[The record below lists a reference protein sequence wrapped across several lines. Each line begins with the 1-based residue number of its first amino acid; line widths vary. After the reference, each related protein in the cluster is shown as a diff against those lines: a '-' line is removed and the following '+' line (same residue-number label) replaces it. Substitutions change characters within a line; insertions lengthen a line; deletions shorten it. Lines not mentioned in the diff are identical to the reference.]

1 MPTEIEQMW
10 AVTARQ
16 GELRAIDSALTDRGG
31 ILLTGTTGVGKTRL
45 LAASLQRAAA
55 EGRTV
60 VAVGGA
66 GGPETGCAENFCSL
80 AECLDRLES
89 VRRHSDPARRTVV
102 GFDDAHLVDES
113 AAHRLYRLTASG
125 RVAVAAT
132 ARRDAA
138 LPAGVDKLWVER
150 LVERLEV
157 LPFARDVVSSIL
169 SRRVGGPVDSPTLER
184 LWATT
189 RGNALILHELVEY
202 ALADGS
208 LRRVDGHWHWDG
220 LPARPPERLADI
232 VCLRLRDLA
241 PEEQELVNVLA
252 VVGQVEYGLAERLGL
267 ARAAETLD
275 ERDLVQIEYS
285 GRRVG
290 IRLTEPLTGAVVA
303 DRMSGL
309 TAQRLRLQLADA
321 IEATGAR
328 REDDVVRMATLRMAA
343 GRVPEPA
350 VLLAAARTA
359 AHRRD
364 FPLTERLCRSVLGG
378 TTRAPRPDAPGTP
391 PAVPPAGP
399 GGALPARVTADA
411 TDGAAPASAPAGG
424 VPAAGPVTAL
434 PGGPA
439 AGGPP
444 TGEAAVAR
452 GADGPPAAGGSAAA
466 GEGTRAL
473 DVPPAAGDGTRA
485 FGDAAV
491 AGDGTP
497 AFDVPPAAGDGTR
510 AFGDAAAAGDGTRAL
525 GVPAPVPAG
534 EAAVGGAFGT
544 GPAHGPV
551 AGDGAPGPGRAAGG
565 GHAARGAAPAAD
577 DAAAP
582 AGDVTAADTARA
594 ALLLGRALAG
604 QGRYQEAEE
613 VFAGA
618 LAGRAEP
625 LTRTLPQ
632 DELITAVRDRADN
645 AAWGLGRGA
654 DAAAVVDGLPAG
666 LGAQGTGVRHGFHAV
681 LALLDD
687 RPDDAARAGRTL
699 LPGEPPDS
707 PVVQHLLPP
716 AAFALSELGRPAD
729 ALTLIGRYA
738 HDLDGWHDDARLQCL
753 VVTARCAFAQGDL
766 DRVAEALEAT
776 GRFAAQGDDP
786 RRLQLAL
793 LRSRLLR
800 LLGRPAE
807 AVTLLRGASALRV
820 RRDWLGTPSWTL
832 AQLAGALAEAGR
844 PTEALQTLVE
854 AQTARRD
861 APAYPLADDALL
873 LEHAVVLAHT
883 GDRSGAACRA
893 LEVVR
898 RAAARPATAL
908 AALHLAVRVADVP
921 REAVRAAHLAAGADS
936 ELMRLQADHV
946 VALTRSDGEALEDV
960 SARFRTMGA
969 VALAAEA
976 AAQAAEMY
984 RKDGRRRA
992 SRLARAA
999 SARLLA
1005 ESGCALVPWAG
1016 PQEHRQPDR
1025 TAPLTRREREVA
1037 ALAAGGLSNRD
1048 IAERLVVSVRT
1059 VENHLYRV
1067 YEKLGITARSD
1078 LGGALQGAARR
1089 TLGRAA

>member
-1 MPTEIEQMW
+1 MPTDIEQIW

-16 GELRAIDSALTDRGG
+16 GELRAIDSALTDHGG

-102 GFDDAHLVDES
+102 GFDDAHLVDEP

-157 LPFARDVVSSIL
+157 LPFAQDVVSSIL
-169 SRRVGGPVDSPTLER
+169 RSRVGGPVDSPTLER

-208 LRRVDGHWHWDG
+208 LRRVDGRWHWDG

-232 VCLRLRDLA
+232 VCLRLRDLT
-241 PEEQELVNVLA
+241 PGEQELVNVLA

-275 ERDLVQIEYS
+275 ERGLVQIEYS

-343 GRVPEPA
+343 GRVPEPS

-364 FPLTERLCRSVLGG
+364 FPLAERLCRAVLGDSP
-378 TTRAPRPDAPGTP
+378 APTSETPGASHTLPPASSAPATALSTGDDVAGAGVVPGERTHEPPAGGGAPGTG
-391 PAVPPAGP
+391 AG
-399 GGALPARVTADA
+399 
-411 TDGAAPASAPAGG
+411 DGASRRMPSGGRSAGVSLPVAGGGTRTPGDAGSGPVPAGG
-424 VPAAGPVTAL
+424 PSVGGGAVGPGAGGDAPAVVSAGGRPVEGGPV
-434 PGGPA
+434 GG
-439 AGGPP
+439 G
-444 TGEAAVAR
+444 
-452 GADGPPAAGGSAAA
+452 AA
-466 GEGTRAL
+466 GEGGPCPIHGA
-473 DVPPAAGDGTRA
+473 DAPAAGVTTA
-485 FGDAAV
+485 DA
-491 AGDGTP
+491 
-497 AFDVPPAAGDGTR
+497 
-510 AFGDAAAAGDGTRAL
+510 
-525 GVPAPVPAG
+525 
-534 EAAVGGAFGT
+534 
-544 GPAHGPV
+544 
-551 AGDGAPGPGRAAGG
+551 
-565 GHAARGAAPAAD
+565 
-577 DAAAP
+577 
-582 AGDVTAADTARA
+582 ARA

-604 QGRYQEAEE
+604 QGRHREAEE

-618 LAGRAEP
+618 HAGRTEDV
-625 LTRTLPQ
+625 TRAVPR

-654 DAAAVVDGLPAG
+654 DAAAVVDALPDG

-681 LALLDD
+681 LALLAD
-687 RPDDAARAGRTL
+687 RPEDAVRTGRAL

-707 PVVQHLLPP
+707 AVVQHLLPP
-716 AAFALSELGRPAD
+716 TAFALSELGRPAE
-729 ALTLIGRYA
+729 ALALIDRHA
-738 HDLDGWHDDARLQCL
+738 HDLAGWHDDARLRCL

-766 DRVAEALEAT
+766 GRVVKALEET
-776 GRFAAQGDDP
+776 GRFATRGDDL
-786 RRLQLAL
+786 RQLQLAL

-844 PTEALQTLVE
+844 LTEALQTLVE
-854 AQTARRD
+854 AQAARRD

-873 LEHAVVLAHT
+873 LEHALVLAHT

-893 LEVVR
+893 LEVVQ

-908 AALHLAVRVADVP
+908 TALHLAVRVADAP
-921 REAVRAAHLAAGADS
+921 RAAVRAATLAAGAHS

-946 VALTRSDGEALEDV
+946 AALTRADGEALEDV
-960 SARFRTMGA
+960 SSRFRTMGA
-969 VALAAEA
+969 VAPAAEA
-976 AAQAAEMY
+976 AAQAAEVY

-1005 ESGCALVPWAG
+1005 ESGCGLVPWAA
-1016 PQEHRQPDR
+1016 PREHRQPDR
-1025 TAPLTRREREVA
+1025 TAPLTSREREVA

-1078 LGGALQGAARR
+1078 LGGALQGPTRDA
-1089 TLGRAA
+1089 LGRAA

>member
-16 GELRAIDSALTDRGG
+16 GELRAIGSALTDRGG

-45 LAASLQRAAA
+45 LAASLQRVAA

-102 GFDDAHLVDES
+102 GFDDAHLVEES

-138 LPAGVDKLWVER
+138 LPTGVDKLWVER

-157 LPFARDVVSSIL
+157 RPFARDVVSSIL
-169 SRRVGGPVDSPTLER
+169 HGRVGGPVDSATLER

-202 ALADGS
+202 ALTDGS
-208 LRRVDGHWHWDG
+208 LRRVDGRWHWDG

-232 VCLRLRDLA
+232 VLLRLRDLA

-252 VVGQVEYGLAERLGL
+252 VAGPVEYGLAERLGL

-275 ERDLVQIEYS
+275 GRDLVQIEYS

-364 FPLTERLCRSVLGG
+364 FALTERLCRSVLGDAHPP
-378 TTRAPRPDAPGTP
+378 RHDLPAEAPRDARRTPSAPPTGPAASPPDAPRAPLPT
-391 PAVPPAGP
+391 AHTRTAPAGP
-399 GGALPARVTADA
+399 TAPDDIPSPARPGEAPVGHAARVPGTADRAPERTVPAGAGAADSGTWDGTSAPVPSVTDDVSVPARVEDAARVPSAADSVPV
-411 TDGAAPASAPAGG
+411 GSAPTGAGLTDS
-424 VPAAGPVTAL
+424 P
-434 PGGPA
+434 
-439 AGGPP
+439 
-444 TGEAAVAR
+444 
-452 GADGPPAAGGSAAA
+452 
-466 GEGTRAL
+466 
-473 DVPPAAGDGTRA
+473 
-485 FGDAAV
+485 
-491 AGDGTP
+491 
-497 AFDVPPAAGDGTR
+497 
-510 AFGDAAAAGDGTRAL
+510 
-525 GVPAPVPAG
+525 
-534 EAAVGGAFGT
+534 
-544 GPAHGPV
+544 
-551 AGDGAPGPGRAAGG
+551 AGDGAPVSDPARGVPGADNVSVAGEGDGAGG
-565 GHAARGAAPAAD
+565 GV
-577 DAAAP
+577 
-582 AGDVTAADTARA
+582 VTADEARA

-604 QGRYQEAEE
+604 QGRHEEAEA

-618 LAGRAEP
+618 LADRPGAAP
-625 LTRTLPQ
+625 HGLPR
-632 DELITAVRDRADN
+632 DELIAAVRDRADN

-681 LALLDD
+681 LALLAD
-687 RPDDAARAGRTL
+687 RPDDAARTGRAV
-699 LPGEPPDS
+699 LPGEQPDS
-707 PVVQHLLPP
+707 VVVQHLLPP
-716 AAFALSELGRPAD
+716 AAFALSELGRPAE
-729 ALTLIGRYA
+729 ALALIARHA
-738 HDLDGWHDDARLQCL
+738 RDLGGWHDDARLRCL

-766 DRVAEALEAT
+766 GRVADTLDAT
-776 GRFAAQGDDP
+776 GRFATPGDDL
-786 RRLQLAL
+786 RQLQLAL

-807 AVTLLRGASALRV
+807 AVTLLRGASTLRV

-854 AQTARRD
+854 AQAARRD

-893 LEVVR
+893 LEVVQ

-908 AALHLAVRVADVP
+908 AALHLAVRVADAP
-921 REAVRAAHLAAGADS
+921 RAAVRAAQLAAGAHS
-936 ELMRLQADHV
+936 ELMRLQCDHV
-946 VALTRSDGEALEDV
+946 GALTRSDGEALEDV

-976 AAQAAEMY
+976 AAQAADMY
-984 RKDGRRRA
+984 RRDGRRRA

-999 SARLLA
+999 GARLLA
-1005 ESGCALVPWAG
+1005 ETGCALVPWAD
-1016 PQEHRQPDR
+1016 PQEQRQPDR
-1025 TAPLTRREREVA
+1025 AAPLTSREREVA

-1048 IAERLVVSVRT
+1048 IAARLVVSVRT

-1078 LGGALQGAARR
+1078 LGGALQGPARNS
-1089 TLGRAA
+1089 LGRAA

>member
-16 GELRAIDSALTDRGG
+16 GELRAIGSALTDRGG

-45 LAASLQRAAA
+45 LAASLQRVAA

-102 GFDDAHLVDES
+102 GFDDAHLVEES

-138 LPAGVDKLWVER
+138 LPTGVDKLWVER

-157 LPFARDVVSSIL
+157 RPFARDVVSSIL
-169 SRRVGGPVDSPTLER
+169 HGRVGGPVDSATLER

-202 ALADGS
+202 ALTDGS
-208 LRRVDGHWHWDG
+208 LRRVDGRWHWDG

-232 VCLRLRDLA
+232 VLLRLRDLA

-252 VVGQVEYGLAERLGL
+252 VAGPVEYGLAERLGL

-275 ERDLVQIEYS
+275 GRDLVQIEYS

-364 FPLTERLCRSVLGG
+364 FALTERLCRSVLGN
-378 TTRAPRPDAPGTP
+378 PRPPGDARRTP
-391 PAVPPAGP
+391 SAGP
-399 GGALPARVTADA
+399 
-411 TDGAAPASAPAGG
+411 
-424 VPAAGPVTAL
+424 
-434 PGGPA
+434 
-439 AGGPP
+439 
-444 TGEAAVAR
+444 
-452 GADGPPAAGGSAAA
+452 
-466 GEGTRAL
+466 
-473 DVPPAAGDGTRA
+473 
-485 FGDAAV
+485 
-491 AGDGTP
+491 
-497 AFDVPPAAGDGTR
+497 
-510 AFGDAAAAGDGTRAL
+510 
-525 GVPAPVPAG
+525 
-534 EAAVGGAFGT
+534 
-544 GPAHGPV
+544 
-551 AGDGAPGPGRAAGG
+551 AGDGAPVSDPARGVAGADNVSVAGEEDGAGG
-565 GHAARGAAPAAD
+565 GV
-577 DAAAP
+577 
-582 AGDVTAADTARA
+582 VTADEARA

-604 QGRYQEAEE
+604 QGRHEEAEA

-618 LAGRAEP
+618 LAERPGAAP
-625 LTRTLPQ
+625 HGLPR
-632 DELITAVRDRADN
+632 DELIAAVHDRADN

-666 LGAQGTGVRHGFHAV
+666 LGAQGTGVQHGFHAA
-681 LALLDD
+681 LALLAD
-687 RPDDAARAGRTL
+687 RPDDAARTGRTV
-699 LPGEPPDS
+699 LPGEQPDS
-707 PVVQHLLPP
+707 VVVQHLLPP
-716 AAFALSELGRPAD
+716 AAFALSELGRPAE
-729 ALTLIGRYA
+729 ALALIARHA
-738 HDLDGWHDDARLQCL
+738 RDLGGWHDDARLRCL

-766 DRVAEALEAT
+766 GRVADTLDAT
-776 GRFAAQGDDP
+776 GRFATPGDDL
-786 RRLQLAL
+786 RQLQLAL

-807 AVTLLRGASALRV
+807 AVTLLRGASTLRV

-854 AQTARRD
+854 AQAARRD

-893 LEVVR
+893 LEVVQ

-908 AALHLAVRVADVP
+908 AALHLAVRVADAP
-921 REAVRAAHLAAGADS
+921 RAAVRAAQLAAGAHS
-936 ELMRLQADHV
+936 ELMRLQCDHV

-976 AAQAAEMY
+976 AAQAADMY
-984 RKDGRRRA
+984 RREGRRRA

-999 SARLLA
+999 GARLLA
-1005 ESGCALVPWAG
+1005 ETGCALVPWAD
-1016 PQEHRQPDR
+1016 PQEQRQPDR
-1025 TAPLTRREREVA
+1025 AAPLTSREREVA

-1048 IAERLVVSVRT
+1048 IAARLVVSVRT

-1078 LGGALQGAARR
+1078 LGGALQGPARNS
-1089 TLGRAA
+1089 LGRAA

>member
-1 MPTEIEQMW
+1 MPTDIEQIW

-16 GELRAIDSALTDRGG
+16 GELRAIDSALTDHGG

-102 GFDDAHLVDES
+102 GFDDAHLVDEP

-157 LPFARDVVSSIL
+157 LPFAQDVVSSIL
-169 SRRVGGPVDSPTLER
+169 RSRVGGPVDSPTLER

-208 LRRVDGHWHWDG
+208 LRRVDGRWHWDG

-232 VCLRLRDLA
+232 VCLRLRDLT
-241 PEEQELVNVLA
+241 PGEQELVNVLA

-275 ERDLVQIEYS
+275 ERGLVQIEYS

-343 GRVPEPA
+343 GRVPEPS

-364 FPLTERLCRSVLGG
+364 FPLAERLCRAVLGDGPAPASETPGASHALPPASSAPATALSTGADVAGSG
-378 TTRAPRPDAPGTP
+378 TVLGERTHEPPADGGAPGT
-391 PAVPPAGP
+391 G
-399 GGALPARVTADA
+399 
-411 TDGAAPASAPAGG
+411 
-424 VPAAGPVTAL
+424 
-434 PGGPA
+434 
-439 AGGPP
+439 
-444 TGEAAVAR
+444 
-452 GADGPPAAGGSAAA
+452 
-466 GEGTRAL
+466 
-473 DVPPAAGDGTRA
+473 AGDGASRRMPSGGRSA
-485 FGDAAV
+485 GVSPPV
-491 AGDGTP
+491 AGDATRGP
-497 AFDVPPAAGDGTR
+497 AGSG
-510 AFGDAAAAGDGTRAL
+510 
-525 GVPAPVPAG
+525 PVPAG
-534 EAAVGGAFGT
+534 GPSVVGGAV
-544 GPAHGPV
+544 GPGAGGDAPAVVPAGGRPV
-551 AGDGAPGPGRAAGG
+551 AGGPVGGPSGEGGPCPIHGAD
-565 GHAARGAAPAAD
+565 APAAGVNTA
-577 DAAAP
+577 DA
-582 AGDVTAADTARA
+582 ARA

-604 QGRYQEAEE
+604 QGRHREAEE

-618 LAGRAEP
+618 HAGRTEDV
-625 LTRTLPQ
+625 TRAVPR

-645 AAWGLGRGA
+645 AAWGLGRGT
-654 DAAAVVDGLPAG
+654 DAAAVVDALPDG
-666 LGAQGTGVRHGFHAV
+666 LGDQGTGVRHGFHAV
-681 LALLDD
+681 LALLAD
-687 RPDDAARAGRTL
+687 RPEDAVRTGRAL

-707 PVVQHLLPP
+707 AVVQHLLPP
-716 AAFALSELGRPAD
+716 TAFALSELGRPAE
-729 ALTLIGRYA
+729 ALALIDRHA
-738 HDLDGWHDDARLQCL
+738 HDLAGWHDDARLRCL

-766 DRVAEALEAT
+766 GRVVEALEET
-776 GRFAAQGDDP
+776 GRFATRGDDL
-786 RRLQLAL
+786 RQLQLAL

-854 AQTARRD
+854 AQAARRD

-873 LEHAVVLAHT
+873 LEHALVLAHT

-893 LEVVR
+893 LEVVQ

-908 AALHLAVRVADVP
+908 TALHLAVRVADAP
-921 REAVRAAHLAAGADS
+921 RAAVRAATLAAGASS

-946 VALTRSDGEALEDV
+946 AALTRADGEALEDV
-960 SARFRTMGA
+960 SSRFRTMGA
-969 VALAAEA
+969 VAPAAEA
-976 AAQAAEMY
+976 AAQAAEVY

-1005 ESGCALVPWAG
+1005 ESGCALVPWAA
-1016 PQEHRQPDR
+1016 PREHRQPDR
-1025 TAPLTRREREVA
+1025 TAPLTSREREVA

-1078 LGGALQGAARR
+1078 LGGALQGPARDA
-1089 TLGRAA
+1089 LGRAA

>member
-16 GELRAIDSALTDRGG
+16 GELRAIGSALTDRGG

-45 LAASLQRAAA
+45 LAASLQRVAA

-102 GFDDAHLVDES
+102 GFDDAHLVEES

-138 LPAGVDKLWVER
+138 LPTGVDKLWVER

-157 LPFARDVVSSIL
+157 RPFARDVVSSIL
-169 SRRVGGPVDSPTLER
+169 HGRVGGPVDSATLER

-202 ALADGS
+202 ALTDGS
-208 LRRVDGHWHWDG
+208 LRRVDGRWHWDG

-232 VCLRLRDLA
+232 VLLRLRDLA

-252 VVGQVEYGLAERLGL
+252 VAGPVEYGLAERLGL

-275 ERDLVQIEYS
+275 GRDLVQIEYS

-364 FPLTERLCRSVLGG
+364 FALTERLCRSVLGN
-378 TTRAPRPDAPGTP
+378 PRPPRDARRTP
-391 PAVPPAGP
+391 SAGP
-399 GGALPARVTADA
+399 
-411 TDGAAPASAPAGG
+411 
-424 VPAAGPVTAL
+424 
-434 PGGPA
+434 
-439 AGGPP
+439 
-444 TGEAAVAR
+444 
-452 GADGPPAAGGSAAA
+452 
-466 GEGTRAL
+466 
-473 DVPPAAGDGTRA
+473 
-485 FGDAAV
+485 
-491 AGDGTP
+491 
-497 AFDVPPAAGDGTR
+497 
-510 AFGDAAAAGDGTRAL
+510 
-525 GVPAPVPAG
+525 
-534 EAAVGGAFGT
+534 
-544 GPAHGPV
+544 
-551 AGDGAPGPGRAAGG
+551 AGDGAPVSDP
-565 GHAARGAAPAAD
+565 ARGVAGAD
-577 DAAAP
+577 NVSV
-582 AGDVTAADTARA
+582 AGEGDGACGGVVTADEARA

-604 QGRYQEAEE
+604 QGRHEEAEA

-618 LAGRAEP
+618 LAERPGAAP
-625 LTRTLPQ
+625 HGLPR
-632 DELITAVRDRADN
+632 DELIAAVHDRADN

-681 LALLDD
+681 LALLAD
-687 RPDDAARAGRTL
+687 RPDDAARTGRTV
-699 LPGEPPDS
+699 LPGEQPDS
-707 PVVQHLLPP
+707 VVVQHLLPP
-716 AAFALSELGRPAD
+716 AAFALSELGRPAE
-729 ALTLIGRYA
+729 ALALIARHA
-738 HDLDGWHDDARLQCL
+738 RDLGGWHDDARLRCL

-766 DRVAEALEAT
+766 GRVADTLDAT
-776 GRFAAQGDDP
+776 GRFATPGDDL
-786 RRLQLAL
+786 RQLQLAL

-807 AVTLLRGASALRV
+807 AVTLLRGASTLRV

-854 AQTARRD
+854 AQAARRD

-893 LEVVR
+893 LEVVQ

-908 AALHLAVRVADVP
+908 AALHLAVRVADAP
-921 REAVRAAHLAAGADS
+921 RAAVRAAQLAAGAHS
-936 ELMRLQADHV
+936 ELMRLQCDHV

-976 AAQAAEMY
+976 AAQAADMY
-984 RKDGRRRA
+984 RREGRRRA

-999 SARLLA
+999 GARLLA
-1005 ESGCALVPWAG
+1005 ETGCALVPWAD
-1016 PQEHRQPDR
+1016 PQEQRQPDR
-1025 TAPLTRREREVA
+1025 AAPLTSREREVA

-1048 IAERLVVSVRT
+1048 IAARLVVSVRT

-1078 LGGALQGAARR
+1078 LGGALQGPARNS
-1089 TLGRAA
+1089 LGRAA

>member
-16 GELRAIDSALTDRGG
+16 GELRAIGSALTDRGG

-45 LAASLQRAAA
+45 LAASLQRVAA

-102 GFDDAHLVDES
+102 GFDDAHLVEES

-138 LPAGVDKLWVER
+138 LPTGVDKLWVER

-157 LPFARDVVSSIL
+157 RPFARDVVSSIL
-169 SRRVGGPVDSPTLER
+169 HGRVGGPVDSATLER

-202 ALADGS
+202 ALTDGS
-208 LRRVDGHWHWDG
+208 LRRVDGRWHWDG

-232 VCLRLRDLA
+232 VLLRLRDLA

-252 VVGQVEYGLAERLGL
+252 VAGPVEYGLAERLGL

-275 ERDLVQIEYS
+275 GRDLVQIEYS

-364 FPLTERLCRSVLGG
+364 FALTERLCRSVLGN
-378 TTRAPRPDAPGTP
+378 PRPPRDARRTP
-391 PAVPPAGP
+391 SAGP
-399 GGALPARVTADA
+399 
-411 TDGAAPASAPAGG
+411 
-424 VPAAGPVTAL
+424 
-434 PGGPA
+434 
-439 AGGPP
+439 
-444 TGEAAVAR
+444 
-452 GADGPPAAGGSAAA
+452 
-466 GEGTRAL
+466 
-473 DVPPAAGDGTRA
+473 
-485 FGDAAV
+485 
-491 AGDGTP
+491 
-497 AFDVPPAAGDGTR
+497 
-510 AFGDAAAAGDGTRAL
+510 
-525 GVPAPVPAG
+525 
-534 EAAVGGAFGT
+534 
-544 GPAHGPV
+544 
-551 AGDGAPGPGRAAGG
+551 AGDGAPVSDPARGVAGADNVSVAGEGDGAGG
-565 GHAARGAAPAAD
+565 GV
-577 DAAAP
+577 
-582 AGDVTAADTARA
+582 VTADEARA

-604 QGRYQEAEE
+604 QGRHEEAEA

-618 LAGRAEP
+618 LAERPGAAP
-625 LTRTLPQ
+625 HGLPR
-632 DELITAVRDRADN
+632 DELIAAVRDRADN

-681 LALLDD
+681 LALLAD
-687 RPDDAARAGRTL
+687 RPDDAARTGRTV
-699 LPGEPPDS
+699 LPGEQPDS
-707 PVVQHLLPP
+707 VVVQHLLPP
-716 AAFALSELGRPAD
+716 AAFALSELGRPAE
-729 ALTLIGRYA
+729 ALALIARHA
-738 HDLDGWHDDARLQCL
+738 RDLGGWHDDARLRCL

-766 DRVAEALEAT
+766 GRVADTLDAT
-776 GRFAAQGDDP
+776 GRFATPGDDL
-786 RRLQLAL
+786 RQLQLAL

-807 AVTLLRGASALRV
+807 AVTLLRGASTLRV

-854 AQTARRD
+854 AQAARRD

-893 LEVVR
+893 LEVVQ

-908 AALHLAVRVADVP
+908 AALHLAVRVADAP
-921 REAVRAAHLAAGADS
+921 RAAVRAAQLAAGAHS
-936 ELMRLQADHV
+936 ELMRLQCDHV

-976 AAQAAEMY
+976 AAQAADMY
-984 RKDGRRRA
+984 RREGRRRA

-999 SARLLA
+999 GARLLA
-1005 ESGCALVPWAG
+1005 ETGCALVPWAD
-1016 PQEHRQPDR
+1016 PQEQRQPDR
-1025 TAPLTRREREVA
+1025 AAPLTSREREVA

-1048 IAERLVVSVRT
+1048 IAARLVVSVRT

-1078 LGGALQGAARR
+1078 LGGALQGPARNS
-1089 TLGRAA
+1089 LGRAA

>member
-31 ILLTGTTGVGKTRL
+31 VLLTGTTGVGKTRL
-45 LAASLQRAAA
+45 LAASLQHAAA

-125 RVAVAAT
+125 RVTVAAT

-138 LPAGVDKLWVER
+138 LPTGMDKLWVER

-169 SRRVGGPVDSPTLER
+169 RSRVGGPVDSPTLER

-202 ALADGS
+202 ALTDGS

-220 LPARPPERLADI
+220 LPERPPERLADI
-232 VCLRLRDLA
+232 VCLRLRDLT

-275 ERDLVQIEYS
+275 ERGLVQIEYS

-378 TTRAPRPDAPGTP
+378 APAPRPGTGSSPDAPGASRALSPT
-391 PAVPPAGP
+391 GP
-399 GGALPARVTADA
+399 GEAPSGRTTADA
-411 TDGAAPASAPAGG
+411 TGDAARASAPA
-424 VPAAGPVTAL
+424 TAL
-434 PGGPA
+434 SGGPA
-439 AGGPP
+439 GNGSP
-444 TGEAAVAR
+444 TG
-452 GADGPPAAGGSAAA
+452 D
-466 GEGTRAL
+466 
-473 DVPPAAGDGTRA
+473 
-485 FGDAAV
+485 DAS
-491 AGDGTP
+491 
-497 AFDVPPAAGDGTR
+497 
-510 AFGDAAAAGDGTRAL
+510 
-525 GVPAPVPAG
+525 APVPAG
-534 EAAVGGAFGT
+534 EAVVGRGAHEPSVVGGASGVVT
-544 GPAHGPV
+544 
-551 AGDGAPGPGRAAGG
+551 GDGAPGRGRKAGG
-565 GHAARGAAPAAD
+565 GHAARGASAAD

-582 AGDVTAADTARA
+582 AGDVTTADAARA

-604 QGRYQEAEE
+604 QGRHVEAEE

-618 LAGRAEP
+618 LAERPETTPPHA
-625 LTRTLPQ
+625 LPR
-632 DELITAVRDRADN
+632 DEVIAAVHDRADN

-681 LALLDD
+681 LALLAD
-687 RPDDAARAGRTL
+687 RPDDAARTGRTL
-699 LPGEPPDS
+699 LPDERPDS
-707 PVVQHLLPP
+707 AVVQHLLPP
-716 AAFALSELGRPAD
+716 TAFALSELGRPAE
-729 ALTLIGRYA
+729 ALALIDRHA
-738 HDLDGWHDDARLQCL
+738 HDLDGWHDDARLRCL

-766 DRVAEALEAT
+766 GRVVEALEAT
-776 GRFAAQGDDP
+776 GRFATRGDDL
-786 RRLQLAL
+786 RQLQLAL

-854 AQTARRD
+854 AQAARRD

-893 LEVVR
+893 LEVVQ

-908 AALHLAVRVADVP
+908 AALHLAVRVTDVP
-921 REAVRAAHLAAGADS
+921 RAAVRAARLAAGANS

-946 VALTRSDGEALEDV
+946 VALTRADGEALEDV
-960 SARFRTMGA
+960 SARFHTMGA
-969 VALAAEA
+969 VAPAAEA
-976 AAQAAEMY
+976 AAQAAETY

-1005 ESGCALVPWAG
+1005 ESGCALVPWAA

-1025 TAPLTRREREVA
+1025 TAPLTSREREVA

-1048 IAERLVVSVRT
+1048 IAARLVVSVRT

-1078 LGGALQGAARR
+1078 LGGALQGPARHA
-1089 TLGRAA
+1089 LGRAA

>member
-1 MPTEIEQMW
+1 MPTEIEQVW

-31 ILLTGTTGVGKTRL
+31 VLLTGTTGVGKTRL
-45 LAASLQRAAA
+45 LAASLQRAAS

-125 RVAVAAT
+125 RVAVATT

-157 LPFARDVVSSIL
+157 LPFAREVVSSIL
-169 SRRVGGPVDSPTLER
+169 RSRVGGPVDSPTLER

-202 ALADGS
+202 ALTDGS

-220 LPARPPERLADI
+220 LPERPPERLADI
-232 VCLRLRDLA
+232 VCLRLRDLT

-275 ERDLVQIEYS
+275 ERGLVQIEYS

-364 FPLTERLCRSVLGG
+364 FPLAERLCRSVLGDAP
-378 TTRAPRPDAPGTP
+378 APRPGTVSSPDAPGAAHT
-391 PAVPPAGP
+391 ASPAGP
-399 GGALPARVTADA
+399 GEAPSGRTTADA
-411 TDGAAPASAPAGG
+411 TGDAARAAVPATALSGG
-424 VPAAGPVTAL
+424 V
-434 PGGPA
+434 
-439 AGGPP
+439 
-444 TGEAAVAR
+444 
-452 GADGPPAAGGSAAA
+452 AAGGSPTGAS
-466 GEGTRAL
+466 
-473 DVPPAAGDGTRA
+473 
-485 FGDAAV
+485 
-491 AGDGTP
+491 
-497 AFDVPPAAGDGTR
+497 
-510 AFGDAAAAGDGTRAL
+510 
-525 GVPAPVPAG
+525 APVPAG
-534 EAAVGGAFGT
+534 EVVVGRGAHE
-544 GPAHGPV
+544 PP
-551 AGDGAPGPGRAAGG
+551 AGG
-565 GHAARGAAPAAD
+565 GVSGLVTGDGHAARGASAD
-577 DAAAP
+577 DDATVP
-582 AGDVTAADTARA
+582 AGEVTTADAARA

-604 QGRYQEAEE
+604 QGRYAEAEE

-618 LAGRAEP
+618 LAERPETT
-625 LTRTLPQ
+625 LTRALPR
-632 DELITAVRDRADN
+632 DELIAAVRDRADN

-681 LALLDD
+681 LALLAD
-687 RPDDAARAGRTL
+687 RPDDAVRTGRTL
-699 LPGEPPDS
+699 LPDERPDS
-707 PVVQHLLPP
+707 AVVQHLLPP
-716 AAFALSELGRPAD
+716 TAFALSELGRPAE
-729 ALTLIGRYA
+729 ALALIDRHA
-738 HDLDGWHDDARLQCL
+738 HDLDGWHDDARLRCL

-766 DRVAEALEAT
+766 GRVVEALEAT
-776 GRFAAQGDDP
+776 GRFATRGDDL
-786 RRLQLAL
+786 RQLQLAL

-807 AVTLLRGASALRV
+807 AVTLLRGASTLRV

-854 AQTARRD
+854 AQAARRD

-893 LEVVR
+893 LEVVQ

-921 REAVRAAHLAAGADS
+921 RAAVRAARLAAGANS

-946 VALTRSDGEALEDV
+946 VALTRADGEALEDV
-960 SARFRTMGA
+960 SARFHTMGA
-969 VALAAEA
+969 VAPAAEA
-976 AAQAAEMY
+976 AAQAAETY

-1005 ESGCALVPWAG
+1005 ESGCALVPWAA

-1025 TAPLTRREREVA
+1025 TAPLTSREREVA

-1048 IAERLVVSVRT
+1048 IAARLVVSVRT

-1078 LGGALQGAARR
+1078 LGGALQGPARHA
-1089 TLGRAA
+1089 LGRAA

>member
-16 GELRAIDSALTDRGG
+16 GELRAIGSALTDRGG

-45 LAASLQRAAA
+45 LAASLQRVAA

-102 GFDDAHLVDES
+102 GFDDAHLVEES

-138 LPAGVDKLWVER
+138 LPTGVDKLWVER

-157 LPFARDVVSSIL
+157 RPFARDVVSSIL
-169 SRRVGGPVDSPTLER
+169 HGRVGGPVDSATLER

-202 ALADGS
+202 ALTDGS
-208 LRRVDGHWHWDG
+208 LRRVDGRWHWDG

-232 VCLRLRDLA
+232 VLLRLRDLA

-252 VVGQVEYGLAERLGL
+252 VAGPVEYGLAERLGL

-275 ERDLVQIEYS
+275 GRDLVQIEYS

-364 FPLTERLCRSVLGG
+364 FALTERLCRSVLGNPRPPRHTPPVPG
-378 TTRAPRPDAPGTP
+378 PASRGAEPSAETSRHARRTPSGPAASPPGAPRAPLPTPQAPADPLAPTRPDE
-391 PAVPPAGP
+391 
-399 GGALPARVTADA
+399 
-411 TDGAAPASAPAGG
+411 APAGHAAR
-424 VPAAGPVTAL
+424 VPSTADGAHETAA
-434 PGGPA
+434 
-439 AGGPP
+439 P
-444 TGEAAVAR
+444 TGT
-452 GADGPPAAGGSAAA
+452 GTADPG
-466 GEGTRAL
+466 
-473 DVPPAAGDGTRA
+473 AGDGASAAVPSVSDGVSVPVRVEEWARVPEGTGPA
-485 FGDAAV
+485 GGGAAV
-491 AGDGTP
+491 AGP
-497 AFDVPPAAGDGTR
+497 ARVAGADN
-510 AFGDAAAAGDGTRAL
+510 
-525 GVPAPVPAG
+525 VSVAG
-534 EAAVGGAFGT
+534 E
-544 GPAHGPV
+544 
-551 AGDGAPGPGRAAGG
+551 GDGAGG
-565 GHAARGAAPAAD
+565 GV
-577 DAAAP
+577 
-582 AGDVTAADTARA
+582 VTADEARA

-604 QGRYQEAEE
+604 QGRHEEAEA

-618 LAGRAEP
+618 LAERPGAAP
-625 LTRTLPQ
+625 HGLPR
-632 DELITAVRDRADN
+632 DELIAAVRDRADN

-681 LALLDD
+681 LALLAD
-687 RPDDAARAGRTL
+687 RPDDAARTGRTV
-699 LPGEPPDS
+699 LPGEQPDS
-707 PVVQHLLPP
+707 VVVQHLLPP
-716 AAFALSELGRPAD
+716 AAFALSELGRPAE
-729 ALTLIGRYA
+729 ALALIARHA
-738 HDLDGWHDDARLQCL
+738 RDLGGWHDDARLRCL

-766 DRVAEALEAT
+766 GRVADTLDAT
-776 GRFAAQGDDP
+776 GRFATPGDDL
-786 RRLQLAL
+786 RQLQLAL

-807 AVTLLRGASALRV
+807 AVTLLRGASTLRV

-854 AQTARRD
+854 AQAARRD

-893 LEVVR
+893 LEVVQ

-908 AALHLAVRVADVP
+908 AALHLAVRVADAP
-921 REAVRAAHLAAGADS
+921 RAAVRAAQLAAGAHS
-936 ELMRLQADHV
+936 ELMRLQCDHV

-976 AAQAAEMY
+976 AAQAADMY
-984 RKDGRRRA
+984 RREGRRRA

-999 SARLLA
+999 GARLLA
-1005 ESGCALVPWAG
+1005 ETGCALVPWAD
-1016 PQEHRQPDR
+1016 PQEQRQPDR
-1025 TAPLTRREREVA
+1025 AAPLTSREREVA

-1048 IAERLVVSVRT
+1048 IAARLVVSVRT

-1078 LGGALQGAARR
+1078 LGGALQGPARNS
-1089 TLGRAA
+1089 LGRAA

>member
-16 GELRAIDSALTDRGG
+16 GELRAIGSALTDRGG

-45 LAASLQRAAA
+45 LAASLQRVAA

-102 GFDDAHLVDES
+102 GFDDAHLVEES

-138 LPAGVDKLWVER
+138 LPTGVDKLWVER

-157 LPFARDVVSSIL
+157 RPFARDVVSSIL
-169 SRRVGGPVDSPTLER
+169 HGRVGGPVDSATLER

-202 ALADGS
+202 ALTDGS
-208 LRRVDGHWHWDG
+208 LRRVDGRWHWDG

-232 VCLRLRDLA
+232 VLLRLRDLA

-252 VVGQVEYGLAERLGL
+252 VAGPVEYGLAERLGL

-275 ERDLVQIEYS
+275 GRDLVQIEYS

-364 FPLTERLCRSVLGG
+364 FALTERLCRSVLGN
-378 TTRAPRPDAPGTP
+378 PRPPRDARRTSSAG
-391 PAVPPAGP
+391 PAG
-399 GGALPARVTADA
+399 GGAPVAGPACGVAGADNVSVAGEGDGAGGGVVTAD
-411 TDGAAPASAPAGG
+411 
-424 VPAAGPVTAL
+424 
-434 PGGPA
+434 
-439 AGGPP
+439 
-444 TGEAAVAR
+444 E
-452 GADGPPAAGGSAAA
+452 
-466 GEGTRAL
+466 
-473 DVPPAAGDGTRA
+473 
-485 FGDAAV
+485 
-491 AGDGTP
+491 
-497 AFDVPPAAGDGTR
+497 
-510 AFGDAAAAGDGTRAL
+510 
-525 GVPAPVPAG
+525 
-534 EAAVGGAFGT
+534 
-544 GPAHGPV
+544 
-551 AGDGAPGPGRAAGG
+551 
-565 GHAARGAAPAAD
+565 
-577 DAAAP
+577 
-582 AGDVTAADTARA
+582 ARA

-604 QGRYQEAEE
+604 QGRHEEAEA

-618 LAGRAEP
+618 LAERPGAAP
-625 LTRTLPQ
+625 HGLPR
-632 DELITAVRDRADN
+632 DELIAAVHDRADN

-681 LALLDD
+681 LALLAD
-687 RPDDAARAGRTL
+687 RPDDAARTGRTV
-699 LPGEPPDS
+699 LPGEQPDS
-707 PVVQHLLPP
+707 VVVQHLLPP
-716 AAFALSELGRPAD
+716 AAFALSELGRPAE
-729 ALTLIGRYA
+729 ALALIARHA
-738 HDLDGWHDDARLQCL
+738 RDLGGWHDDARLRCL

-766 DRVAEALEAT
+766 GRVADTLDAT
-776 GRFAAQGDDP
+776 GRFATPGDDL
-786 RRLQLAL
+786 RQLQLAL

-807 AVTLLRGASALRV
+807 AVTLLRGASTLRV

-854 AQTARRD
+854 AQAARRD

-893 LEVVR
+893 LEVVQ

-908 AALHLAVRVADVP
+908 AALHLAVRVADAP
-921 REAVRAAHLAAGADS
+921 RAAVRAAQLAAGAHS
-936 ELMRLQADHV
+936 ELMRLQCDHV

-976 AAQAAEMY
+976 AAQAADMY
-984 RKDGRRRA
+984 RRDGRRRA

-999 SARLLA
+999 GARLLA
-1005 ESGCALVPWAG
+1005 ETGCALVPWAD
-1016 PQEHRQPDR
+1016 PQEQRQPDR
-1025 TAPLTRREREVA
+1025 AAPLTSREREVA

-1048 IAERLVVSVRT
+1048 IAARLVVSVRT

-1078 LGGALQGAARR
+1078 LGGALQGPARNS
-1089 TLGRAA
+1089 LGRAA

>member
-16 GELRAIDSALTDRGG
+16 GELRAIGSALTDRGG

-45 LAASLQRAAA
+45 LAASLQRVAA

-102 GFDDAHLVDES
+102 GFDDAHLVEES

-125 RVAVAAT
+125 RVAVATT

-138 LPAGVDKLWVER
+138 LPTGVDKLWVER

-157 LPFARDVVSSIL
+157 RPFARDVVSSIL
-169 SRRVGGPVDSPTLER
+169 HGRVGGPVDSATLER

-202 ALADGS
+202 ALTDGS
-208 LRRVDGHWHWDG
+208 LRRVDGRWHWDG

-232 VCLRLRDLA
+232 VLLRLRDLA

-252 VVGQVEYGLAERLGL
+252 VAGPVEYGLAERLGL

-275 ERDLVQIEYS
+275 GRDLVQIEYS

-364 FPLTERLCRSVLGG
+364 FALTERLCRSVLGN
-378 TTRAPRPDAPGTP
+378 PRPPRDARRTP
-391 PAVPPAGP
+391 SAGP
-399 GGALPARVTADA
+399 
-411 TDGAAPASAPAGG
+411 
-424 VPAAGPVTAL
+424 
-434 PGGPA
+434 
-439 AGGPP
+439 
-444 TGEAAVAR
+444 
-452 GADGPPAAGGSAAA
+452 
-466 GEGTRAL
+466 
-473 DVPPAAGDGTRA
+473 
-485 FGDAAV
+485 
-491 AGDGTP
+491 
-497 AFDVPPAAGDGTR
+497 
-510 AFGDAAAAGDGTRAL
+510 
-525 GVPAPVPAG
+525 
-534 EAAVGGAFGT
+534 
-544 GPAHGPV
+544 
-551 AGDGAPGPGRAAGG
+551 AGDGAPVSGP
-565 GHAARGAAPAAD
+565 ARGVAGAD
-577 DAAAP
+577 NVSV
-582 AGDVTAADTARA
+582 AGEGDGACGGVVTADEARA

-604 QGRYQEAEE
+604 QGRHEEAEA

-618 LAGRAEP
+618 LAERPGAAP
-625 LTRTLPQ
+625 HGLPR
-632 DELITAVRDRADN
+632 DELIAAVHDRADN

-681 LALLDD
+681 LALLAD
-687 RPDDAARAGRTL
+687 RPDDAARTGRTV
-699 LPGEPPDS
+699 LPGEQPDS
-707 PVVQHLLPP
+707 VVVQHLLPP
-716 AAFALSELGRPAD
+716 AAFALSELGRPAE
-729 ALTLIGRYA
+729 ALALIARHA
-738 HDLDGWHDDARLQCL
+738 RDLGGWHDDARLRCL

-766 DRVAEALEAT
+766 GRVADTLDAT
-776 GRFAAQGDDP
+776 GRFATPGDDL
-786 RRLQLAL
+786 RQLQLAL

-807 AVTLLRGASALRV
+807 AVTLLRGASTLRV

-854 AQTARRD
+854 AQAARRD

-893 LEVVR
+893 LEVVQ

-908 AALHLAVRVADVP
+908 AALHLAVRVADAP
-921 REAVRAAHLAAGADS
+921 RAAVRAAQLAAGAHS
-936 ELMRLQADHV
+936 ELMRLQCDHV

-976 AAQAAEMY
+976 AAQAADMY
-984 RKDGRRRA
+984 RRDGRRRA

-999 SARLLA
+999 GARLLA
-1005 ESGCALVPWAG
+1005 ETGCALVPWAD
-1016 PQEHRQPDR
+1016 PQEQRQPDR
-1025 TAPLTRREREVA
+1025 AAPLTSREREVA

-1048 IAERLVVSVRT
+1048 IAARLVVSVRT

-1078 LGGALQGAARR
+1078 LGGALQGPARNS
-1089 TLGRAA
+1089 LGRAA

>member
-16 GELRAIDSALTDRGG
+16 GELRAIGSALTDRGG

-45 LAASLQRAAA
+45 LAASLQRVAA

-102 GFDDAHLVDES
+102 GFDDAHLVEES

-138 LPAGVDKLWVER
+138 LPTGVDKLWVER

-157 LPFARDVVSSIL
+157 RPFARDVVSSIL
-169 SRRVGGPVDSPTLER
+169 HGRVGGPVDSATLER

-202 ALADGS
+202 ALTDGS
-208 LRRVDGHWHWDG
+208 LRRVDGRWHWDG

-232 VCLRLRDLA
+232 VLLRLRDLA

-252 VVGQVEYGLAERLGL
+252 VAGPVEYGLAERLGL

-275 ERDLVQIEYS
+275 GRDLVQIEYS

-364 FPLTERLCRSVLGG
+364 FALTERLCRSVLGN
-378 TTRAPRPDAPGTP
+378 PRPPRDARRTSSAG
-391 PAVPPAGP
+391 PAG
-399 GGALPARVTADA
+399 GGAPVAGPARGVAGADNVSVAGEGDGACGGVVTAD
-411 TDGAAPASAPAGG
+411 
-424 VPAAGPVTAL
+424 
-434 PGGPA
+434 
-439 AGGPP
+439 
-444 TGEAAVAR
+444 E
-452 GADGPPAAGGSAAA
+452 
-466 GEGTRAL
+466 
-473 DVPPAAGDGTRA
+473 
-485 FGDAAV
+485 
-491 AGDGTP
+491 
-497 AFDVPPAAGDGTR
+497 
-510 AFGDAAAAGDGTRAL
+510 
-525 GVPAPVPAG
+525 
-534 EAAVGGAFGT
+534 
-544 GPAHGPV
+544 
-551 AGDGAPGPGRAAGG
+551 
-565 GHAARGAAPAAD
+565 
-577 DAAAP
+577 
-582 AGDVTAADTARA
+582 ARA

-604 QGRYQEAEE
+604 QGRHEEAEA

-618 LAGRAEP
+618 LAERPGAAP
-625 LTRTLPQ
+625 HGLPR
-632 DELITAVRDRADN
+632 DELIAAVHDRADN

-681 LALLDD
+681 LALLAD
-687 RPDDAARAGRTL
+687 RPDDAARTGRTV
-699 LPGEPPDS
+699 LPGEQPDS
-707 PVVQHLLPP
+707 VVVQHLLPP
-716 AAFALSELGRPAD
+716 AAFALSELGRPAE
-729 ALTLIGRYA
+729 ALALIARHA
-738 HDLDGWHDDARLQCL
+738 RDLGGWHDDARLRCL

-766 DRVAEALEAT
+766 GRVADTLDAT
-776 GRFAAQGDDP
+776 GRFATPGDDL
-786 RRLQLAL
+786 RQLQLAL

-807 AVTLLRGASALRV
+807 AVTLLRGASTLRV

-854 AQTARRD
+854 AQAARRD

-893 LEVVR
+893 LEVVQ

-908 AALHLAVRVADVP
+908 AALHLAVRVADAP
-921 REAVRAAHLAAGADS
+921 RAAVRAAQLAAGAHS
-936 ELMRLQADHV
+936 ELMRLQCDHV

-976 AAQAAEMY
+976 AAQAADMY
-984 RKDGRRRA
+984 RREGRRRA

-999 SARLLA
+999 GARLLA
-1005 ESGCALVPWAG
+1005 ETGCALVPWAD
-1016 PQEHRQPDR
+1016 PQEQRQPDR
-1025 TAPLTRREREVA
+1025 AAPLTSREREVA

-1048 IAERLVVSVRT
+1048 IAARLVVSVRT

-1078 LGGALQGAARR
+1078 LGGALQGPARNS
-1089 TLGRAA
+1089 LGRAA

>member
-16 GELRAIDSALTDRGG
+16 GELRAIGSALTDRGG

-45 LAASLQRAAA
+45 LAASLQRVAA

-102 GFDDAHLVDES
+102 GFDDAHLVEES

-138 LPAGVDKLWVER
+138 LPTGVDKLWVER

-157 LPFARDVVSSIL
+157 RPFARDVVSSIL
-169 SRRVGGPVDSPTLER
+169 HGRVGGPVDSATLER

-202 ALADGS
+202 ALTDGS
-208 LRRVDGHWHWDG
+208 LRRVDGRWHWDG

-232 VCLRLRDLA
+232 VLLRLRDLA
-241 PEEQELVNVLA
+241 PEEQELVNVLSVA
-252 VVGQVEYGLAERLGL
+252 GPVEYGLAERLGL

-275 ERDLVQIEYS
+275 GRDLVQIEYS

-364 FPLTERLCRSVLGG
+364 FALTERLCRSVLGN
-378 TTRAPRPDAPGTP
+378 PRPPRDARRTSSAG
-391 PAVPPAGP
+391 PAG
-399 GGALPARVTADA
+399 GGAPVAGPARGVAGADNVSVAGEGDGAGGGVVTAD
-411 TDGAAPASAPAGG
+411 
-424 VPAAGPVTAL
+424 
-434 PGGPA
+434 
-439 AGGPP
+439 
-444 TGEAAVAR
+444 E
-452 GADGPPAAGGSAAA
+452 
-466 GEGTRAL
+466 
-473 DVPPAAGDGTRA
+473 
-485 FGDAAV
+485 
-491 AGDGTP
+491 
-497 AFDVPPAAGDGTR
+497 
-510 AFGDAAAAGDGTRAL
+510 
-525 GVPAPVPAG
+525 
-534 EAAVGGAFGT
+534 
-544 GPAHGPV
+544 
-551 AGDGAPGPGRAAGG
+551 
-565 GHAARGAAPAAD
+565 
-577 DAAAP
+577 
-582 AGDVTAADTARA
+582 ARA

-604 QGRYQEAEE
+604 QGRHEEAEA

-618 LAGRAEP
+618 LAERPGAAP
-625 LTRTLPQ
+625 HGLPR
-632 DELITAVRDRADN
+632 DELIAAVHDRADN

-681 LALLDD
+681 LALLAD
-687 RPDDAARAGRTL
+687 RPDDAARTGRTV
-699 LPGEPPDS
+699 LPGEQPDS
-707 PVVQHLLPP
+707 VVVQHLLPP
-716 AAFALSELGRPAD
+716 AAFALSELGRPAE
-729 ALTLIGRYA
+729 ALAMIARHA
-738 HDLDGWHDDARLQCL
+738 RDLGGWHDDARLRCL

-766 DRVAEALEAT
+766 GRVADTLDAT
-776 GRFAAQGDDP
+776 GRFATPGDDL
-786 RRLQLAL
+786 RQLQLAL

-807 AVTLLRGASALRV
+807 AVTLLRGASTLRV

-854 AQTARRD
+854 AQAARRD

-893 LEVVR
+893 LEVVQ

-908 AALHLAVRVADVP
+908 AALHLAVRVADAP
-921 REAVRAAHLAAGADS
+921 RAAVRAAQLAAGAHS
-936 ELMRLQADHV
+936 ELMRLQCDHV

-976 AAQAAEMY
+976 AAQAADMY
-984 RKDGRRRA
+984 RRDGRRRA

-999 SARLLA
+999 GARLLA
-1005 ESGCALVPWAG
+1005 ETGCALVPWAD
-1016 PQEHRQPDR
+1016 PQEQRQPDR
-1025 TAPLTRREREVA
+1025 AAPLTSREREVA

-1048 IAERLVVSVRT
+1048 IAARLVVSVRT

-1078 LGGALQGAARR
+1078 LGGALQGPARNS
-1089 TLGRAA
+1089 LGRAA

>member
-1 MPTEIEQMW
+1 MPTENEQLW

-16 GELRAIDSALTDRGG
+16 AELRAIESALTDRGG

-45 LAASLQRAAA
+45 LAAALRRVAA

-60 VAVGGA
+60 VAVGGT
-66 GGPETGCAENFCSL
+66 GGPETGCAENYCSL
-80 AECLDRLES
+80 TECLDRLES

-102 GFDDAHLVDES
+102 GFDDAHLVEES
-113 AAHRLYRLTASG
+113 AAHRLYRLAASG

-132 ARRDAA
+132 APRDAA

-157 LPFARDVVSSIL
+157 RPFPRDLVSAIL
-169 SRRVGGPVDSPTLER
+169 RRRVGGPVDSGTLER

-232 VCLRLRDLA
+232 VRLRLRDLE

-252 VVGQVEYGLAERLGL
+252 LVGQVEYGLAERLGL

-275 ERDLVQIEYS
+275 GRGLVQIEYG

-328 REDDVVRMATLRMAA
+328 RADDVVRMATLRMAA

-364 FPLTERLCRSVLGG
+364 YPLTEHLCRPLL
-378 TTRAPRPDAPGTP
+378 GTP
-391 PAVPPAGP
+391 
-399 GGALPARVTADA
+399 TADA
-411 TDGAAPASAPAGG
+411 PAFALLTAGAPPAPPAAEEPAADRDTTAATATASPAAPAGTL
-424 VPAAGPVTAL
+424 PVTA
-434 PGGPA
+434 A
-439 AGGPP
+439 
-444 TGEAAVAR
+444 
-452 GADGPPAAGGSAAA
+452 
-466 GEGTRAL
+466 
-473 DVPPAAGDGTRA
+473 
-485 FGDAAV
+485 
-491 AGDGTP
+491 
-497 AFDVPPAAGDGTR
+497 
-510 AFGDAAAAGDGTRAL
+510 
-525 GVPAPVPAG
+525 
-534 EAAVGGAFGT
+534 
-544 GPAHGPV
+544 
-551 AGDGAPGPGRAAGG
+551 
-565 GHAARGAAPAAD
+565 GAAPAAD
-577 DAAAP
+577 RTDSAWFP
-582 AGDVTAADTARA
+582 ADGCPEPGRALRHDVARA
-594 ALLLGRALAG
+594 SLLLGRALAG
-604 QGRYQEAEE
+604 TGRHEEAEA
-613 VFAGA
+613 VFARVFADRAADLPTA
-618 LAGRAEP
+618 LPA
-625 LTRTLPQ
+625 
-632 DELITAVRDRADN
+632 DEVVAAVRDRADN
-645 AAWGLGRGA
+645 LAWGLGRGT
-654 DAAAVVDGLPAG
+654 DAAAVVDGLPDG
-666 LGAQGTGVRHGFHAV
+666 LGPDGTGLRHGFHAV
-681 LALLDD
+681 LALLAD
-687 RPDDAARAGRTL
+687 RPDDAARAGRTV

-716 AAFALSELGRPAD
+716 AALALAELGHPDR
-729 ALTLIGRYA
+729 ALALVDRHT
-738 HDLDGWHDDARLQCL
+738 HDLAAWPDDARLRCL
-753 VVTARCAFAQGDL
+753 VAVARCAFAQGDL
-766 DRVAEALEAT
+766 ARVTAT
-776 GRFAAQGDDP
+776 LDAIGRSDGPDDDL
-786 RRLQLAL
+786 RRLQHAL

-800 LLGRPAE
+800 LLGRPGE
-807 AVTLLRGASALRV
+807 AVTLLRGASALPV
-820 RRDWLGTPSWTL
+820 RPDWLATPAWTL

-854 AQTARRD
+854 AQAARR
-861 APAYPLADDALL
+861 ASPAHPQADDAVL

-893 LEVVR
+893 LEAAQ
-898 RAAARPATAL
+898 RAAARPASAL
-908 AALHLAVRVADVP
+908 AALHLAARVGDAP
-921 REAVRAAHLAAGADS
+921 RTAVRAARLADGAGSD
-936 ELMRLQADHV
+936 LMRLQADHV
-946 VALTRSDGEALEDV
+946 TALARSGGEALEEV
-960 SARFRTMGA
+960 SARFRTLGA
-969 VALAAEA
+969 VPLAAEA
-976 AAQAAEMY
+976 AAQAARAY

-999 SARLLA
+999 GTRLLTEA
-1005 ESGCALVPWAG
+1005 GCPLPPWAD
-1016 PQEHRQPDR
+1016 PQEHRQPAR
-1025 TAPLTRREREVA
+1025 TAPLTSREREVA

-1048 IAERLVVSVRT
+1048 IAARLVVSVRT

-1078 LGGALQGAARR
+1078 LGGALQGLARHPAG
-1089 TLGRAA
+1089 TVVRAA

>member
-16 GELRAIDSALTDRGG
+16 GELRAIGSALTDRGG

-45 LAASLQRAAA
+45 LAASLQRVAA

-102 GFDDAHLVDES
+102 GFDDAHLVEES

-138 LPAGVDKLWVER
+138 LPTGVDKLWVER

-157 LPFARDVVSSIL
+157 RPFARDVVSSIL
-169 SRRVGGPVDSPTLER
+169 HGRVGGPVDSATLER

-202 ALADGS
+202 ALTDGS
-208 LRRVDGHWHWDG
+208 LRRVDGRWHWDG

-232 VCLRLRDLA
+232 VLLRLRDLA

-252 VVGQVEYGLAERLGL
+252 VAGPVEYGLAERLGL

-275 ERDLVQIEYS
+275 GRDLVQIEYS

-364 FPLTERLCRSVLGG
+364 FALTEQLCRSVLGN
-378 TTRAPRPDAPGTP
+378 PRPPRDARRTSSAG
-391 PAVPPAGP
+391 PAG
-399 GGALPARVTADA
+399 GGAPVAGPARGVAGADNVSVAGEGDGAGGGVVTAD
-411 TDGAAPASAPAGG
+411 
-424 VPAAGPVTAL
+424 
-434 PGGPA
+434 
-439 AGGPP
+439 
-444 TGEAAVAR
+444 E
-452 GADGPPAAGGSAAA
+452 
-466 GEGTRAL
+466 
-473 DVPPAAGDGTRA
+473 
-485 FGDAAV
+485 
-491 AGDGTP
+491 
-497 AFDVPPAAGDGTR
+497 
-510 AFGDAAAAGDGTRAL
+510 
-525 GVPAPVPAG
+525 
-534 EAAVGGAFGT
+534 
-544 GPAHGPV
+544 
-551 AGDGAPGPGRAAGG
+551 
-565 GHAARGAAPAAD
+565 
-577 DAAAP
+577 
-582 AGDVTAADTARA
+582 ARA

-604 QGRYQEAEE
+604 QGRHEEAEA

-618 LAGRAEP
+618 LAERPGAAP
-625 LTRTLPQ
+625 YGLPR
-632 DELITAVRDRADN
+632 DELIAAVHDRADN

-681 LALLDD
+681 LALLAD
-687 RPDDAARAGRTL
+687 RPDDAARTGRTV
-699 LPGEPPDS
+699 LPGEQPDS
-707 PVVQHLLPP
+707 VVVQHLLPP
-716 AAFALSELGRPAD
+716 AAFALSELGRPAE
-729 ALTLIGRYA
+729 ALALIARHA
-738 HDLDGWHDDARLQCL
+738 RDLGGWHDDARLRCL

-766 DRVAEALEAT
+766 GRVADTLDAT
-776 GRFAAQGDDP
+776 GRFATPGDDL
-786 RRLQLAL
+786 RQLQLAL

-807 AVTLLRGASALRV
+807 AVTLLRGASTLRV

-854 AQTARRD
+854 AQAARRD

-893 LEVVR
+893 LEVVQ

-908 AALHLAVRVADVP
+908 AALHLAVRVADAP
-921 REAVRAAHLAAGADS
+921 RAAVRAAQLAAGAHS
-936 ELMRLQADHV
+936 ELMRLQCDHV

-976 AAQAAEMY
+976 AAQAADMY
-984 RKDGRRRA
+984 RRDGRRRA

-999 SARLLA
+999 GARLLA
-1005 ESGCALVPWAG
+1005 ETGCALVPWAD
-1016 PQEHRQPDR
+1016 PQEQRQPDR
-1025 TAPLTRREREVA
+1025 AAPLTSREREVA

-1048 IAERLVVSVRT
+1048 IAARLVVSVRT

-1078 LGGALQGAARR
+1078 LGGALQGPARNS
-1089 TLGRAA
+1089 LGRAA

>member
-1 MPTEIEQMW
+1 MPTDIEQIW

-89 VRRHSDPARRTVV
+89 VRRHSDPARRPVV
-102 GFDDAHLVDES
+102 GFDDAHLVDEP

-157 LPFARDVVSSIL
+157 QPFAQDVVSAIL
-169 SRRVGGPVDSPTLER
+169 RRRVGGPVDSPTLER

-189 RGNALILHELVEY
+189 RGNALILHELLEC

-232 VCLRLRDLA
+232 VCLRLRDLT
-241 PEEQELVNVLA
+241 PGEQELVNVLA

-275 ERDLVQIEYS
+275 ERGLVQIEYS

-343 GRVPEPA
+343 GRVPEPS

-364 FPLTERLCRSVLGG
+364 FALTERLCRTVLGDTPTSETPGGAPLPPALSAPATALPTG
-378 TTRAPRPDAPGTP
+378 TVNTGSPGGDGATAAAPAEVTFDEGTYEPSAGGDAPGAGTGDGASHRTP
-391 PAVPPAGP
+391 AGGAVPVAG
-399 GGALPARVTADA
+399 GETC
-411 TDGAAPASAPAGG
+411 APVDAGG
-424 VPAAGPVTAL
+424 VPAA
-434 PGGPA
+434 

-444 TGEAAVAR
+444 
-452 GADGPPAAGGSAAA
+452 AGGN
-466 GEGTRAL
+466 AL
-473 DVPPAAGDGTRA
+473 GARAGD
-485 FGDAAV
+485 DASA
-491 AGDGTP
+491 
-497 AFDVPPAAGDGTR
+497 R
-510 AFGDAAAAGDGTRAL
+510 
-525 GVPAPVPAG
+525 VPAG
-534 EAAVGGAFGT
+534 GRE
-544 GPAHGPV
+544 V
-551 AGDGAPGPGRAAGG
+551 AGSAVATGASAP
-565 GHAARGAAPAAD
+565 AARGAVTGG
-577 DAAAP
+577 DAAGFLP
-582 AGDVTAADTARA
+582 AGGVAAAGTVGVGAAGRPCPNHEADGPGGPVTDADAARA

-604 QGRYQEAEE
+604 QGRHREAEE
-613 VFAGA
+613 VFAVA
-618 LAGRAEP
+618 HAGRTEDA
-625 LTRTLPQ
+625 TRALPR

-654 DAAAVVDGLPAG
+654 DAAAVVAAMPDGLG
-666 LGAQGTGVRHGFHAV
+666 EQGTGVRHGFHAV
-681 LALLDD
+681 LALLAD
-687 RPDDAARAGRTL
+687 RPEDAAHTGRTL
-699 LPGEPPDS
+699 LPRERPDS
-707 PVVQHLLPP
+707 AVVQHLLPP
-716 AAFALSELGRPAD
+716 AAFALSELGRPAE
-729 ALTLIGRYA
+729 ALALIDRHA
-738 HDLDGWHDDARLQCL
+738 HDLGGWHDDARLRCL

-766 DRVAEALEAT
+766 GRVVKALEET
-776 GRFAAQGDDP
+776 GRFATRGDGL
-786 RRLQLAL
+786 RQLQLAL

-854 AQTARRD
+854 AQAARRD

-873 LEHAVVLAHT
+873 LEHALVLAHT

-893 LEVVR
+893 LEVVQ

-908 AALHLAVRVADVP
+908 TALHLAVRVADAP
-921 REAVRAAHLAAGADS
+921 RAAVRAARLAAGANS

-946 VALTRSDGEALEDV
+946 TALTRADGEALEDV
-960 SARFRTMGA
+960 SARFHAMGA
-969 VALAAEA
+969 IAPAAEA
-976 AAQAAEMY
+976 AAQAAEVY

-999 SARLLA
+999 GARLLA
-1005 ESGCALVPWAG
+1005 DSACALVPWAA
-1016 PQEHRQPDR
+1016 PQEHRNPDR
-1025 TAPLTRREREVA
+1025 TAPLTSREREVA

-1078 LGGALQGAARR
+1078 LGGALQGQARDA
-1089 TLGRAA
+1089 LGRAA

>member
-16 GELRAIDSALTDRGG
+16 GELRAIGSALTDRGG

-45 LAASLQRAAA
+45 LAASLQRVAA

-102 GFDDAHLVDES
+102 GFDDAHLVEES

-138 LPAGVDKLWVER
+138 LPTGVDKLWVER

-157 LPFARDVVSSIL
+157 RPFARDVVSSIL
-169 SRRVGGPVDSPTLER
+169 HGRVGGPVDSATLER

-202 ALADGS
+202 ALTDGS
-208 LRRVDGHWHWDG
+208 LRRVDGRWHWDG

-232 VCLRLRDLA
+232 VLLRLRDLA

-252 VVGQVEYGLAERLGL
+252 VAGPVEYGLAERLGL

-275 ERDLVQIEYS
+275 GRDLVQIEYS

-364 FPLTERLCRSVLGG
+364 FALTERLCRSVLGN
-378 TTRAPRPDAPGTP
+378 PRPPRDARRTP
-391 PAVPPAGP
+391 SAGP
-399 GGALPARVTADA
+399 
-411 TDGAAPASAPAGG
+411 
-424 VPAAGPVTAL
+424 
-434 PGGPA
+434 
-439 AGGPP
+439 
-444 TGEAAVAR
+444 
-452 GADGPPAAGGSAAA
+452 
-466 GEGTRAL
+466 
-473 DVPPAAGDGTRA
+473 
-485 FGDAAV
+485 
-491 AGDGTP
+491 
-497 AFDVPPAAGDGTR
+497 
-510 AFGDAAAAGDGTRAL
+510 
-525 GVPAPVPAG
+525 
-534 EAAVGGAFGT
+534 
-544 GPAHGPV
+544 
-551 AGDGAPGPGRAAGG
+551 AGDGAPVSGP
-565 GHAARGAAPAAD
+565 ARGVAGAD
-577 DAAAP
+577 NVSV
-582 AGDVTAADTARA
+582 AGEGDGACGGVVTADEARA

-604 QGRYQEAEE
+604 QGRHEEAEA

-618 LAGRAEP
+618 LAERPGAAP
-625 LTRTLPQ
+625 HGLPR
-632 DELITAVRDRADN
+632 DELIAAVHDRADN

-681 LALLDD
+681 LALLAD
-687 RPDDAARAGRTL
+687 RPDDAARTGRTV
-699 LPGEPPDS
+699 LPGEQPDS
-707 PVVQHLLPP
+707 VVVQHLLPP
-716 AAFALSELGRPAD
+716 AAFALSELGRPAE
-729 ALTLIGRYA
+729 ALALIARHA
-738 HDLDGWHDDARLQCL
+738 RDLGGWHDDARLRCL

-766 DRVAEALEAT
+766 GRVADTLEAT
-776 GRFAAQGDDP
+776 GRFATPGDDL
-786 RRLQLAL
+786 RQLQLAL

-807 AVTLLRGASALRV
+807 AVTLLRGASTLRV

-854 AQTARRD
+854 AQAARRD

-893 LEVVR
+893 LEVVQ

-908 AALHLAVRVADVP
+908 AALHLAVRVADAP
-921 REAVRAAHLAAGADS
+921 RAAVRAAQLAAGAHS
-936 ELMRLQADHV
+936 ELMRLQCDHV

-976 AAQAAEMY
+976 AAQAADMY
-984 RKDGRRRA
+984 RRDGRRRA

-999 SARLLA
+999 GARLLA
-1005 ESGCALVPWAG
+1005 ETGCALVPWAD
-1016 PQEHRQPDR
+1016 PQEQRQPDR
-1025 TAPLTRREREVA
+1025 AAPLTSREREVA

-1048 IAERLVVSVRT
+1048 IAARLVVSVRT

-1078 LGGALQGAARR
+1078 LGGALQGPARNS
-1089 TLGRAA
+1089 LGRAA

>member
-1 MPTEIEQMW
+1 MPTDIEQIW

-102 GFDDAHLVDES
+102 GFDDAHLVDEP

-157 LPFARDVVSSIL
+157 LPFAQDVVSSIL
-169 SRRVGGPVDSPTLER
+169 RSRVGGPVDSPTLER

-208 LRRVDGHWHWDG
+208 LRRVDGRWHWDG

-232 VCLRLRDLA
+232 VCLRLRDLT
-241 PEEQELVNVLA
+241 PGEQELVNVLA

-275 ERDLVQIEYS
+275 ERGLVQIEYS

-343 GRVPEPA
+343 GRVPEPS

-364 FPLTERLCRSVLGG
+364 FPLAERLCRAVLGDSPAPASEAPG
-378 TTRAPRPDAPGTP
+378 ASRALPPASSAPATALSTGDDVASAGVVPGEEPHEPPAGGSAPGTG
-391 PAVPPAGP
+391 AG
-399 GGALPARVTADA
+399 
-411 TDGAAPASAPAGG
+411 DGASRRMPAGG
-424 VPAAGPVTAL
+424 RSAGVSLPVTGGGRSGPADAGSGPVSA
-434 PGGPA
+434 GGGTRGPVGSGPVS
-439 AGGPP
+439 AGGPSA
-444 TGEAAVAR
+444 GGGAAGR
-452 GADGPPAAGGSAAA
+452 GADGDASAVVSAGGRSVAGGPVGGGASGEGEPCPIHGADAPAAGVTTA
-466 GEGTRAL
+466 
-473 DVPPAAGDGTRA
+473 
-485 FGDAAV
+485 DA
-491 AGDGTP
+491 
-497 AFDVPPAAGDGTR
+497 
-510 AFGDAAAAGDGTRAL
+510 
-525 GVPAPVPAG
+525 
-534 EAAVGGAFGT
+534 
-544 GPAHGPV
+544 
-551 AGDGAPGPGRAAGG
+551 
-565 GHAARGAAPAAD
+565 
-577 DAAAP
+577 
-582 AGDVTAADTARA
+582 ARA

-604 QGRYQEAEE
+604 QGRHREAEE

-618 LAGRAEP
+618 HAGRTEDV
-625 LTRTLPQ
+625 TRAVPR

-645 AAWGLGRGA
+645 AAWGLGRGV
-654 DAAAVVDGLPAG
+654 DAAAVVDALPDG

-681 LALLDD
+681 LALLAD
-687 RPDDAARAGRTL
+687 RPEDAVRTGRAL

-707 PVVQHLLPP
+707 AVVQHLLPP
-716 AAFALSELGRPAD
+716 TAFALSELGRPAE
-729 ALTLIGRYA
+729 ALALIDRHA
-738 HDLDGWHDDARLQCL
+738 HDLAGWHDDARLRCL

-766 DRVAEALEAT
+766 GRVVKALEET
-776 GRFAAQGDDP
+776 GRFATRGDDL
-786 RRLQLAL
+786 RQLQLAL

-854 AQTARRD
+854 AQAARRD

-873 LEHAVVLAHT
+873 LEHALVLAHT

-893 LEVVR
+893 LEVVQ

-908 AALHLAVRVADVP
+908 TALHLAVRVADAP
-921 REAVRAAHLAAGADS
+921 RAAVRAATLAAGANS

-946 VALTRSDGEALEDV
+946 AALTRSDGEALEDV
-960 SARFRTMGA
+960 SSRFRTMGA
-969 VALAAEA
+969 VAPAAEA
-976 AAQAAEMY
+976 AAQAAEVY

-1005 ESGCALVPWAG
+1005 ESGCALVPWAA
-1016 PQEHRQPDR
+1016 PREHRQPDR
-1025 TAPLTRREREVA
+1025 TAPLTSREREVA

-1078 LGGALQGAARR
+1078 LGGALQGPTRDV
-1089 TLGRAA
+1089 LGRAA

>member
-16 GELRAIDSALTDRGG
+16 GELRAIGSALTDRGG

-45 LAASLQRAAA
+45 LAASLQRVAA

-102 GFDDAHLVDES
+102 GFDDAHLVEES

-138 LPAGVDKLWVER
+138 LPTGVDKLWVER

-157 LPFARDVVSSIL
+157 RPFARDVVSSIL
-169 SRRVGGPVDSPTLER
+169 HGRVGGPVDSATLER

-202 ALADGS
+202 ALTDGS
-208 LRRVDGHWHWDG
+208 LRRVDGRWHWDG

-232 VCLRLRDLA
+232 VLLRLRDLA

-252 VVGQVEYGLAERLGL
+252 VAGPVEYGLAERLGL

-275 ERDLVQIEYS
+275 GRDLVQIEYS

-364 FPLTERLCRSVLGG
+364 FALTERLCRSVLGN
-378 TTRAPRPDAPGTP
+378 PRPPRDARRTP
-391 PAVPPAGP
+391 SAGP
-399 GGALPARVTADA
+399 
-411 TDGAAPASAPAGG
+411 
-424 VPAAGPVTAL
+424 
-434 PGGPA
+434 
-439 AGGPP
+439 
-444 TGEAAVAR
+444 
-452 GADGPPAAGGSAAA
+452 
-466 GEGTRAL
+466 
-473 DVPPAAGDGTRA
+473 
-485 FGDAAV
+485 
-491 AGDGTP
+491 
-497 AFDVPPAAGDGTR
+497 
-510 AFGDAAAAGDGTRAL
+510 
-525 GVPAPVPAG
+525 
-534 EAAVGGAFGT
+534 
-544 GPAHGPV
+544 
-551 AGDGAPGPGRAAGG
+551 AGDGAPVSGP
-565 GHAARGAAPAAD
+565 ARGVAGAD
-577 DAAAP
+577 NVSV
-582 AGDVTAADTARA
+582 AGEGDGACGGVVTADEARA

-604 QGRYQEAEE
+604 QGRHEEAEA

-618 LAGRAEP
+618 LAERPGAAP
-625 LTRTLPQ
+625 HGLPR
-632 DELITAVRDRADN
+632 DELIAAVHDRADN

-681 LALLDD
+681 LALLAD
-687 RPDDAARAGRTL
+687 RPDDAARTGRTV
-699 LPGEPPDS
+699 LPGEQPDS
-707 PVVQHLLPP
+707 VVVQHLLPP
-716 AAFALSELGRPAD
+716 AAFALSELGRPAE
-729 ALTLIGRYA
+729 ALALIARHA
-738 HDLDGWHDDARLQCL
+738 RDLGGWHDDARLRCL

-766 DRVAEALEAT
+766 GRVADTLDAT
-776 GRFAAQGDDP
+776 GRFATPGDDL
-786 RRLQLAL
+786 RQLQLAL

-807 AVTLLRGASALRV
+807 AVTLLRGASTLRV

-854 AQTARRD
+854 AQAARRD

-893 LEVVR
+893 LEVVQ

-908 AALHLAVRVADVP
+908 AALHLAVRVADAP
-921 REAVRAAHLAAGADS
+921 RAAVRAAQLAAGAHS
-936 ELMRLQADHV
+936 ELMRLQCDHV

-976 AAQAAEMY
+976 AAQAADMY
-984 RKDGRRRA
+984 RRDGRRRA

-999 SARLLA
+999 GARLLA
-1005 ESGCALVPWAG
+1005 ETGCALVPWAD
-1016 PQEHRQPDR
+1016 PQEQRQPDR
-1025 TAPLTRREREVA
+1025 AAPLTSREREVA

-1048 IAERLVVSVRT
+1048 IAARLVVSVRT

-1078 LGGALQGAARR
+1078 LGGALQGPARNS
-1089 TLGRAA
+1089 LGRAA

>member
-1 MPTEIEQMW
+1 MPTDIEQIW

-16 GELRAIDSALTDRGG
+16 GELRAIDSALTDHGG

-102 GFDDAHLVDES
+102 GFDDAHLVDEP

-157 LPFARDVVSSIL
+157 LPFAQDVVSSIL
-169 SRRVGGPVDSPTLER
+169 RSRVGGPVDSPTLER

-208 LRRVDGHWHWDG
+208 LRRVDGRWHWDG

-232 VCLRLRDLA
+232 VCLRLRDLT
-241 PEEQELVNVLA
+241 PGEQELVNVLA

-275 ERDLVQIEYS
+275 ERGLVQIEYS

-343 GRVPEPA
+343 GRVPEPS

-364 FPLTERLCRSVLGG
+364 FPLAERLCRAVLGDGPAPASETPGASHALPPASSAPATALSTGADVAGSG
-378 TTRAPRPDAPGTP
+378 TVLGERTHEPPADGGAPGT
-391 PAVPPAGP
+391 G
-399 GGALPARVTADA
+399 
-411 TDGAAPASAPAGG
+411 
-424 VPAAGPVTAL
+424 
-434 PGGPA
+434 
-439 AGGPP
+439 
-444 TGEAAVAR
+444 
-452 GADGPPAAGGSAAA
+452 
-466 GEGTRAL
+466 
-473 DVPPAAGDGTRA
+473 AGDGASRRMPSGGRSA
-485 FGDAAV
+485 GVSPPV
-491 AGDGTP
+491 AGDATRGP
-497 AFDVPPAAGDGTR
+497 AGSG
-510 AFGDAAAAGDGTRAL
+510 
-525 GVPAPVPAG
+525 PVPAG
-534 EAAVGGAFGT
+534 GRAVAGGAEETSAPVAGGGTRTPADAGSGPVSAGGPVANGGPAGSGPVPAGGPSVVGGAV
-544 GPAHGPV
+544 GPGAGGDAVAVVPAGGRPV
-551 AGDGAPGPGRAAGG
+551 AGGLVGGPSGEGGPCPIHGAD
-565 GHAARGAAPAAD
+565 APAAGVTTA
-577 DAAAP
+577 DA
-582 AGDVTAADTARA
+582 ARA

-604 QGRYQEAEE
+604 QGRHREAEE

-618 LAGRAEP
+618 HAGRTEDV
-625 LTRTLPQ
+625 TRAVPR

-645 AAWGLGRGA
+645 AAWGLGRGT
-654 DAAAVVDGLPAG
+654 DAAAVVDALPDG
-666 LGAQGTGVRHGFHAV
+666 LGDQGTGVRHGFHAV
-681 LALLDD
+681 LALLAD
-687 RPDDAARAGRTL
+687 RPEDAVRTGRAL

-707 PVVQHLLPP
+707 AVVQHLLPP
-716 AAFALSELGRPAD
+716 TAFALSELGRPAE
-729 ALTLIGRYA
+729 ALALIDRHA
-738 HDLDGWHDDARLQCL
+738 HDLAGWHDDARLRCL

-766 DRVAEALEAT
+766 GRVVEALEET
-776 GRFAAQGDDP
+776 GRFATRGDDL
-786 RRLQLAL
+786 RQLQLAL

-854 AQTARRD
+854 AQAARRD

-873 LEHAVVLAHT
+873 LEHALVLAHT

-893 LEVVR
+893 LEVVQ

-908 AALHLAVRVADVP
+908 TALHLAVRVADAP
-921 REAVRAAHLAAGADS
+921 RAAVRAATLAAGASS

-946 VALTRSDGEALEDV
+946 AALTRADGEALEDV
-960 SARFRTMGA
+960 SSRFRTMGA
-969 VALAAEA
+969 VAPAAEA
-976 AAQAAEMY
+976 AAQAAEVY

-1005 ESGCALVPWAG
+1005 ESGCALVPWAA
-1016 PQEHRQPDR
+1016 PREHRQPDR
-1025 TAPLTRREREVA
+1025 TAPLTSREREVA

-1078 LGGALQGAARR
+1078 LGGALQGPARDA
-1089 TLGRAA
+1089 LGRAA

>member
-16 GELRAIDSALTDRGG
+16 GELRAIGSALTDRGG

-45 LAASLQRAAA
+45 LAASLQRVAA

-102 GFDDAHLVDES
+102 GFDDAHLVEES

-138 LPAGVDKLWVER
+138 LPTGVDKLWVER

-157 LPFARDVVSSIL
+157 RPFARDVVSSIL
-169 SRRVGGPVDSPTLER
+169 HGRVGGPVDSATLER

-202 ALADGS
+202 ALTDGS
-208 LRRVDGHWHWDG
+208 LRRVDGRWHWDG

-232 VCLRLRDLA
+232 VLLRLRDLA

-252 VVGQVEYGLAERLGL
+252 VAGPVEYGLAERLGL

-275 ERDLVQIEYS
+275 GRDLVQIEYS

-364 FPLTERLCRSVLGG
+364 FALTERLCRSVLGN
-378 TTRAPRPDAPGTP
+378 PRPPRDARRTSSAG
-391 PAVPPAGP
+391 PAG
-399 GGALPARVTADA
+399 GGAPVAGPARGVAGADNVSVAGEGDGAGGGVVTAD
-411 TDGAAPASAPAGG
+411 
-424 VPAAGPVTAL
+424 
-434 PGGPA
+434 
-439 AGGPP
+439 
-444 TGEAAVAR
+444 E
-452 GADGPPAAGGSAAA
+452 
-466 GEGTRAL
+466 
-473 DVPPAAGDGTRA
+473 
-485 FGDAAV
+485 
-491 AGDGTP
+491 
-497 AFDVPPAAGDGTR
+497 
-510 AFGDAAAAGDGTRAL
+510 
-525 GVPAPVPAG
+525 
-534 EAAVGGAFGT
+534 
-544 GPAHGPV
+544 
-551 AGDGAPGPGRAAGG
+551 
-565 GHAARGAAPAAD
+565 
-577 DAAAP
+577 
-582 AGDVTAADTARA
+582 ARA

-604 QGRYQEAEE
+604 QGRHEEAEA

-618 LAGRAEP
+618 LAERPGAAP
-625 LTRTLPQ
+625 HGLPR
-632 DELITAVRDRADN
+632 DELIAAVHDRADN

-681 LALLDD
+681 LALLAD
-687 RPDDAARAGRTL
+687 RPDDAARTGRTV
-699 LPGEPPDS
+699 LPGEQPDS
-707 PVVQHLLPP
+707 VVVQHLLPP
-716 AAFALSELGRPAD
+716 AAFALSELGRPAE
-729 ALTLIGRYA
+729 ALALIARHA
-738 HDLDGWHDDARLQCL
+738 RDLGGWHDDARLRCL

-766 DRVAEALEAT
+766 GRVADTLDAT
-776 GRFAAQGDDP
+776 GRFATPGDDL
-786 RRLQLAL
+786 RQLQLAL

-807 AVTLLRGASALRV
+807 AVTLLRGASTLRV

-854 AQTARRD
+854 AQAARRD

-893 LEVVR
+893 LEVVQ

-908 AALHLAVRVADVP
+908 AALHLAVRVADAP
-921 REAVRAAHLAAGADS
+921 RAAVRAAQLAAGAHS
-936 ELMRLQADHV
+936 ELMRLQCDHV

-976 AAQAAEMY
+976 AAQAADMY
-984 RKDGRRRA
+984 RRDGRRRA

-999 SARLLA
+999 GARLLA
-1005 ESGCALVPWAG
+1005 ETGCALVPWAD
-1016 PQEHRQPDR
+1016 PQEQRQPDR
-1025 TAPLTRREREVA
+1025 AAPLTSREREVA

-1048 IAERLVVSVRT
+1048 IAARLVVSVRT

-1078 LGGALQGAARR
+1078 LGGALQGPARNS
-1089 TLGRAA
+1089 LGRAA

>member
-16 GELRAIDSALTDRGG
+16 GELRAIGSALTDRGG

-45 LAASLQRAAA
+45 LAASLQRVAA

-102 GFDDAHLVDES
+102 GFDDAHLVEES

-138 LPAGVDKLWVER
+138 LPTGVDKLWVER

-157 LPFARDVVSSIL
+157 RPFARDVVSSIL
-169 SRRVGGPVDSPTLER
+169 HGRVGGPVDSATLER

-202 ALADGS
+202 ALTDGS
-208 LRRVDGHWHWDG
+208 LRRVDGRWHWDG

-232 VCLRLRDLA
+232 VLLRLRDLA

-252 VVGQVEYGLAERLGL
+252 VAGPVEYGLAERLGL

-275 ERDLVQIEYS
+275 GRDLVQIEYS

-364 FPLTERLCRSVLGG
+364 FALTERLCRSVLGN
-378 TTRAPRPDAPGTP
+378 PRPPRDARRTP
-391 PAVPPAGP
+391 SAGP
-399 GGALPARVTADA
+399 
-411 TDGAAPASAPAGG
+411 
-424 VPAAGPVTAL
+424 
-434 PGGPA
+434 
-439 AGGPP
+439 
-444 TGEAAVAR
+444 
-452 GADGPPAAGGSAAA
+452 
-466 GEGTRAL
+466 
-473 DVPPAAGDGTRA
+473 
-485 FGDAAV
+485 
-491 AGDGTP
+491 
-497 AFDVPPAAGDGTR
+497 
-510 AFGDAAAAGDGTRAL
+510 
-525 GVPAPVPAG
+525 
-534 EAAVGGAFGT
+534 
-544 GPAHGPV
+544 
-551 AGDGAPGPGRAAGG
+551 AGDGAPVSDP
-565 GHAARGAAPAAD
+565 ARGVAGAD
-577 DAAAP
+577 NVSV
-582 AGDVTAADTARA
+582 AGEGDGACGGVVTADEARA

-604 QGRYQEAEE
+604 QGRHEEAEA

-618 LAGRAEP
+618 LAERPGAAP
-625 LTRTLPQ
+625 YGLPR
-632 DELITAVRDRADN
+632 DELIAAVHDRADN

-681 LALLDD
+681 LALLAD
-687 RPDDAARAGRTL
+687 RPDDAARTGRTV
-699 LPGEPPDS
+699 LPGEQPDS
-707 PVVQHLLPP
+707 VVVQHLLPP
-716 AAFALSELGRPAD
+716 AAFALSELGRPAE
-729 ALTLIGRYA
+729 ALALIARHA
-738 HDLDGWHDDARLQCL
+738 RDLGSWHDDARLRCL

-766 DRVAEALEAT
+766 GRVADTLDAT
-776 GRFAAQGDDP
+776 GRFATPGDDL
-786 RRLQLAL
+786 RQLQLAL

-807 AVTLLRGASALRV
+807 AVTLLRGASTLRV

-854 AQTARRD
+854 AQAARRD

-893 LEVVR
+893 LEVVQ

-908 AALHLAVRVADVP
+908 AALHLAVRVADAP
-921 REAVRAAHLAAGADS
+921 RAAVRAAQLAAGAHS
-936 ELMRLQADHV
+936 ELMRLQCDHV

-976 AAQAAEMY
+976 AAQAADMY
-984 RKDGRRRA
+984 RREGRRRA

-999 SARLLA
+999 GARLLA
-1005 ESGCALVPWAG
+1005 ETGCALVPWAD
-1016 PQEHRQPDR
+1016 PQEQRQPDR
-1025 TAPLTRREREVA
+1025 AAPLTSREREVA

-1048 IAERLVVSVRT
+1048 IAARLVVSVRT

-1078 LGGALQGAARR
+1078 LGGALQGPARNS
-1089 TLGRAA
+1089 LGRAA

>member
-16 GELRAIDSALTDRGG
+16 GELRAIGSALTDRGG

-45 LAASLQRAAA
+45 LAASLQRVAA

-102 GFDDAHLVDES
+102 GFDDAHLVEES

-138 LPAGVDKLWVER
+138 LPTGVDKLWVER

-157 LPFARDVVSSIL
+157 RPFARDVVSSIL
-169 SRRVGGPVDSPTLER
+169 HGRVGGPVDSATLER

-202 ALADGS
+202 ALTDGS
-208 LRRVDGHWHWDG
+208 LRRVDGRWHWDG

-232 VCLRLRDLA
+232 VLLRLRDLA

-252 VVGQVEYGLAERLGL
+252 VAGPVEYGLAERLGL

-275 ERDLVQIEYS
+275 GRDLVQIEYS

-364 FPLTERLCRSVLGG
+364 FALTERLCRSVLGN
-378 TTRAPRPDAPGTP
+378 PRPPRDARRTP
-391 PAVPPAGP
+391 SAGP
-399 GGALPARVTADA
+399 
-411 TDGAAPASAPAGG
+411 
-424 VPAAGPVTAL
+424 
-434 PGGPA
+434 
-439 AGGPP
+439 
-444 TGEAAVAR
+444 
-452 GADGPPAAGGSAAA
+452 
-466 GEGTRAL
+466 
-473 DVPPAAGDGTRA
+473 
-485 FGDAAV
+485 
-491 AGDGTP
+491 
-497 AFDVPPAAGDGTR
+497 
-510 AFGDAAAAGDGTRAL
+510 
-525 GVPAPVPAG
+525 
-534 EAAVGGAFGT
+534 
-544 GPAHGPV
+544 
-551 AGDGAPGPGRAAGG
+551 AGDGAPVSDPARGVAGADNVSVAGEEDGAGG
-565 GHAARGAAPAAD
+565 GV
-577 DAAAP
+577 
-582 AGDVTAADTARA
+582 VTADEARA

-604 QGRYQEAEE
+604 QGRHEEAEA

-618 LAGRAEP
+618 LAERPGAAP
-625 LTRTLPQ
+625 HGLPR
-632 DELITAVRDRADN
+632 DELIAAVHDRADN

-681 LALLDD
+681 LALLAD
-687 RPDDAARAGRTL
+687 RPDDAARTGRTV
-699 LPGEPPDS
+699 LPGEQPDS
-707 PVVQHLLPP
+707 VVVQHLLPP
-716 AAFALSELGRPAD
+716 AAFALSELGRPAE
-729 ALTLIGRYA
+729 ALALIARHA
-738 HDLDGWHDDARLQCL
+738 RDLGGWHDDARLRCL

-766 DRVAEALEAT
+766 GRVADTLDAT
-776 GRFAAQGDDP
+776 GRFATPGDDL
-786 RRLQLAL
+786 RQLQLAL

-807 AVTLLRGASALRV
+807 AVTLLRGASTLRV

-854 AQTARRD
+854 AQAARRD

-893 LEVVR
+893 LEVVQ
-898 RAAARPATAL
+898 RAAARPD
-908 AALHLAVRVADVP
+908 RK
-921 REAVRAAHLAAGADS
+921 S
-936 ELMRLQADHV
+936 V
-946 VALTRSDGEALEDV
+946 V
-960 SARFRTMGA
+960 
-969 VALAAEA
+969 
-976 AAQAAEMY
+976 
-984 RKDGRRRA
+984 
-992 SRLARAA
+992 
-999 SARLLA
+999 
-1005 ESGCALVPWAG
+1005 
-1016 PQEHRQPDR
+1016 
-1025 TAPLTRREREVA
+1025 
-1037 ALAAGGLSNRD
+1037 
-1048 IAERLVVSVRT
+1048 
-1059 VENHLYRV
+1059 
-1067 YEKLGITARSD
+1067 
-1078 LGGALQGAARR
+1078 
-1089 TLGRAA
+1089 

>member
-16 GELRAIDSALTDRGG
+16 GELRAIGSALTDRGG

-45 LAASLQRAAA
+45 LAASLQRVAA

-102 GFDDAHLVDES
+102 GFDDAHLVEES

-138 LPAGVDKLWVER
+138 LPTGVDKLWVER

-157 LPFARDVVSSIL
+157 RPFARDVVSSIL
-169 SRRVGGPVDSPTLER
+169 HGRVGGPVDSATLER

-202 ALADGS
+202 ALTDGS
-208 LRRVDGHWHWDG
+208 LRRVDGRWHWDG

-232 VCLRLRDLA
+232 VLLRLRDLA

-252 VVGQVEYGLAERLGL
+252 VAGPVEYGLAERLGL

-275 ERDLVQIEYS
+275 GRDLVQIEYS

-364 FPLTERLCRSVLGG
+364 FALTERLCRSVLGN
-378 TTRAPRPDAPGTP
+378 PRPPRDARRTP
-391 PAVPPAGP
+391 SAGP
-399 GGALPARVTADA
+399 
-411 TDGAAPASAPAGG
+411 
-424 VPAAGPVTAL
+424 
-434 PGGPA
+434 
-439 AGGPP
+439 
-444 TGEAAVAR
+444 
-452 GADGPPAAGGSAAA
+452 
-466 GEGTRAL
+466 
-473 DVPPAAGDGTRA
+473 
-485 FGDAAV
+485 
-491 AGDGTP
+491 
-497 AFDVPPAAGDGTR
+497 
-510 AFGDAAAAGDGTRAL
+510 
-525 GVPAPVPAG
+525 
-534 EAAVGGAFGT
+534 
-544 GPAHGPV
+544 
-551 AGDGAPGPGRAAGG
+551 AGDGAPVPGP
-565 GHAARGAAPAAD
+565 ARGVAGAD
-577 DAAAP
+577 NVSV
-582 AGDVTAADTARA
+582 AGEGDGACGGVVTADEARA

-604 QGRYQEAEE
+604 QGRHEEAEA

-618 LAGRAEP
+618 LAERPGAAP
-625 LTRTLPQ
+625 YGLPR
-632 DELITAVRDRADN
+632 DELIAAVHDRADN

-681 LALLDD
+681 LALLAD
-687 RPDDAARAGRTL
+687 RPDDAARTGRTV
-699 LPGEPPDS
+699 LPGEQPDS
-707 PVVQHLLPP
+707 VVVQHLLPP
-716 AAFALSELGRPAD
+716 AAFALSELGRPAE
-729 ALTLIGRYA
+729 ALALIARHA
-738 HDLDGWHDDARLQCL
+738 RDLGGWHDDARLRCL

-766 DRVAEALEAT
+766 GRVADTLDAT
-776 GRFAAQGDDP
+776 GRFATPGDDL
-786 RRLQLAL
+786 RQLQLAL

-807 AVTLLRGASALRV
+807 AVTLLRGASTLRV

-854 AQTARRD
+854 AQAARRD

-893 LEVVR
+893 LEVVQ

-908 AALHLAVRVADVP
+908 AALHLAVRVADAP
-921 REAVRAAHLAAGADS
+921 RAAVRAAQLAAGAHS
-936 ELMRLQADHV
+936 ELMRLQCDHV

-976 AAQAAEMY
+976 AAQAADMY
-984 RKDGRRRA
+984 RRDGRRRA

-999 SARLLA
+999 GARLLA
-1005 ESGCALVPWAG
+1005 ETGCALVPWAD
-1016 PQEHRQPDR
+1016 PQEQRQPDR
-1025 TAPLTRREREVA
+1025 AAPLTSREREVA

-1048 IAERLVVSVRT
+1048 IAARLVVSVRT

-1078 LGGALQGAARR
+1078 LGGALQGPARNS
-1089 TLGRAA
+1089 LGRAA

>member
-16 GELRAIDSALTDRGG
+16 GELRAIGSALTDRGG

-45 LAASLQRAAA
+45 LAASLQRVAA

-102 GFDDAHLVDES
+102 GFDDAHLVEES

-138 LPAGVDKLWVER
+138 LPTGVDKLWVER

-157 LPFARDVVSSIL
+157 RPFARDVVSSIL
-169 SRRVGGPVDSPTLER
+169 HGRVGGPVDSATLER

-202 ALADGS
+202 ALTDGS
-208 LRRVDGHWHWDG
+208 LRRVDGRWHWDG

-232 VCLRLRDLA
+232 VLLRLRDLA

-252 VVGQVEYGLAERLGL
+252 VAGPVEYGLAERLGL

-275 ERDLVQIEYS
+275 GRDLVQIEYS

-364 FPLTERLCRSVLGG
+364 FALTERLCRSVLGNP
-378 TTRAPRPDAPGTP
+378 RPPRDAPRTP
-391 PAVPPAGP
+391 SAG
-399 GGALPARVTADA
+399 
-411 TDGAAPASAPAGG
+411 PAGG
-424 VPAAGPVTAL
+424 G
-434 PGGPA
+434 
-439 AGGPP
+439 
-444 TGEAAVAR
+444 
-452 GADGPPAAGGSAAA
+452 
-466 GEGTRAL
+466 
-473 DVPPAAGDGTRA
+473 
-485 FGDAAV
+485 AAV
-491 AGDGTP
+491 AGP
-497 AFDVPPAAGDGTR
+497 ARGVAGADN
-510 AFGDAAAAGDGTRAL
+510 
-525 GVPAPVPAG
+525 VSVAG
-534 EAAVGGAFGT
+534 E
-544 GPAHGPV
+544 
-551 AGDGAPGPGRAAGG
+551 GDGAGG
-565 GHAARGAAPAAD
+565 GV
-577 DAAAP
+577 
-582 AGDVTAADTARA
+582 VTADEARA

-604 QGRYQEAEE
+604 QGRHEEAEA

-618 LAGRAEP
+618 LAERPGAAP
-625 LTRTLPQ
+625 HGLPR
-632 DELITAVRDRADN
+632 DELIAAVRDRADN

-681 LALLDD
+681 LALLAD
-687 RPDDAARAGRTL
+687 RPDDAARTGRTV
-699 LPGEPPDS
+699 LPGEQPDS
-707 PVVQHLLPP
+707 VVVQHLLPP
-716 AAFALSELGRPAD
+716 AAFALSELGRPAE
-729 ALTLIGRYA
+729 ALALIARHA
-738 HDLDGWHDDARLQCL
+738 RDLGGWHDDARLRCL

-766 DRVAEALEAT
+766 GRVADTLDAT
-776 GRFAAQGDDP
+776 GRFATPGDDL
-786 RRLQLAL
+786 RQLQLAL

-807 AVTLLRGASALRV
+807 AVTLLRGASTLRV

-854 AQTARRD
+854 AQAARRD

-873 LEHAVVLAHT
+873 VEHAVVLAHT

-893 LEVVR
+893 LEVVQ

-908 AALHLAVRVADVP
+908 AALHLAVRVADAP
-921 REAVRAAHLAAGADS
+921 RAAVRAAQLAAGAHS
-936 ELMRLQADHV
+936 ELMRLQCDHV

-976 AAQAAEMY
+976 AAQAADMY
-984 RKDGRRRA
+984 RREGRRRA

-999 SARLLA
+999 GARLLA
-1005 ESGCALVPWAG
+1005 ETGCALVPWAD
-1016 PQEHRQPDR
+1016 PQEQRQPDR
-1025 TAPLTRREREVA
+1025 AAPLTSREREVA

-1048 IAERLVVSVRT
+1048 IAARLVVSVRT

-1078 LGGALQGAARR
+1078 LGGALQGPARNS
-1089 TLGRAA
+1089 LGRAA